1 MALLNVNNL
10 YKGFSGET
18 LFRDITF
25 SIDEKDRIGIIGVNG
40 AGKSTLIKM
49 MMELEEN
56 DVDPRTNLRGSI
68 SKKGNLKIGYLS
80 QNVNLNKENKV
91 FDELMGVFSELKSDY
106 ERIQELNILIATDL
120 ENFDEHMEELAKLS
134 SKYEQEEGY
143 AIEYKVKQV
152 LIGLS
157 IPEEMWKIRI
167 EDLSGGQQARVALGK
182 ILLEEPELL
191 ILDEPTNHLDLIA
204 IEWLEKFLKD

>member
-68 SKKGNLKIGYLS
+68 SKKGNLKIGYL
-80 QNVNLNKENKV
+80 
-91 FDELMGVFSELKSDY
+91 
-106 ERIQELNILIATDL
+106 
-120 ENFDEHMEELAKLS
+120 
-134 SKYEQEEGY
+134 
-143 AIEYKVKQV
+143 
-152 LIGLS
+152 
-157 IPEEMWKIRI
+157 
-167 EDLSGGQQARVALGK
+167 
-182 ILLEEPELL
+182 
-191 ILDEPTNHLDLIA
+191 
-204 IEWLEKFLKD
+204 